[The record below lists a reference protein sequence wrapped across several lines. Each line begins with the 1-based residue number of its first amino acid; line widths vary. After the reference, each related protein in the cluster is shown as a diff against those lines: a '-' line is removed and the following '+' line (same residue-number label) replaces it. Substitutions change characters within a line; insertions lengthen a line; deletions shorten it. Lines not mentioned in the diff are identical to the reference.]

1 MAEFHQSGQVPF
13 LDKQEVQNRAEEFLR
28 ENWNGELPV
37 DVDEICDRLS
47 VGLVLI
53 PRLKNDF
60 GVDAFI
66 TSDFSLIYAD
76 EECAD
81 ITKNDCRYR
90 FSVAHELGHMVLHGP
105 FYPRGVSDL
114 ASRREYIDSD
124 FLNNR
129 AEKQANIFAG
139 ALLCPRRELLSFV
152 DKYFGCPFDEV
163 LQHANRSEMGDFLMA
178 TCRYFG
184 ISQQT
189 ALIRLQ
195 DEFGSLFSEY
205 C

>member
-1 MAEFHQSGQVPF
+1 MDKFHQNGQVPF
-13 LDKQEVQNRAEEFLR
+13 LDRQEVQGRAEKFLE
-28 ENWNGELPV
+28 ENWNGGFPV
-37 DVDEICDRLS
+37 DVDEICDNLS

-53 PRLKNDF
+53 RGLKNNF

-81 ITKNDCRYR
+81 ITRNDCRYR
-90 FSVAHELGHMVLHGP
+90 FSVAHELGHMVLHKM
-105 FYPRGVSDL
+105 FYPKDISGLSPC
-114 ASRREYIDSD
+114 REYITSD

-139 ALLCPRRELLSFV
+139 SLLCPRQELLGLIGR
-152 DKYFGCPFDEV
+152 YFGCPFDEV
-163 LQHANRSEMGDFLMA
+163 LQHANQSEMGDFLMA
-178 TCRYFG
+178 MCRYFG
-184 ISQQT
+184 VSQQT

-195 DEFGSLFSEY
+195 DEFGTLFSEY
-205 C
+205 Y